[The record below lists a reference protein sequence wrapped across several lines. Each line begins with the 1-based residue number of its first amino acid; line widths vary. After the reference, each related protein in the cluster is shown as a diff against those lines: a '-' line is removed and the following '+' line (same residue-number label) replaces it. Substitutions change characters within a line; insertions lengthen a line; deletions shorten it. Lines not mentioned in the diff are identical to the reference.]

1 MTQCEWGSCHVSLVF
16 PLKNAEESF
25 PAWNG
30 GFLLAESEYECG
42 PRGVIMVA
50 SLCTFIVPLALSFLF
65 FKDPVDKLWHPRK
78 FYADRCALGLKC
90 WLIWQ

>member
-65 FKDPVDKLWHPRK
+65 
-78 FYADRCALGLKC
+78 LKILSINC
-90 WLIWQ
+90 GIPESFMQTDVH

>member
-16 PLKNAEESF
+16 PPRNVEESF

-30 GFLLAESEYECG
+30 GFLLAESEYEYE
-42 PRGVIMVA
+42 PRGVIVVA
-50 SLCTFIVPLALSFLF
+50 SLCTFIVPLALSVF

-78 FYADRCALGLKC
+78 FYADRCALRLKHG
-90 WLIWQ
+90 